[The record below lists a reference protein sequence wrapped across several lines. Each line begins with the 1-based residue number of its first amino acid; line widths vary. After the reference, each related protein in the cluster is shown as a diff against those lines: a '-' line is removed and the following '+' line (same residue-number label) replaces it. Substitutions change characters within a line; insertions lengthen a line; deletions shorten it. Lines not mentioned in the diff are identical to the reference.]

1 MEEEYIDVQGSQK
14 NYERTLARF
23 KIDSKISDHNRTLVL
38 KFIRDAAV
46 SKTILGKSKK
56 RIGPSRLRSYMN
68 HLRHLIYHVEKD
80 IDKLTQENMED
91 FIEAMEQNQIR
102 CRDDKQK
109 AFSAAYKVDI
119 KISIRRFYTWLL
131 GDNRRIPEIVE
142 WFDMSFDEK
151 ETTALTPAE
160 VQRLIDHCLRIKQK
174 ALVQVLFDG
183 GPRIGELLNVR
194 LRHVRMY
201 RVGHAQ
207 EQREFFLI
215 RLPFS
220 KTLTRTVAL
229 PLKESTKWLRIW
241 LEQHP
246 AHPTIRD
253 DGTLHAENMEAL
265 LFPMRVERVRTILR
279 TVGRQ
284 AIRKRVYPHL
294 LRHSSVTY
302 WANHLTFA
310 QLCKKYGWTMISRM
324 PRKYIDRS
332 GIDEIRFAAE
342 FTGEKLEPGGNLD
355 DFVQPAAEHL
365 KVSPLFI
372 E

>member
-1 MEEEYIDVQGSQK
+1 MEEEYIDVQESQK

-23 KIDSKISDHNRTLVL
+23 KKDPRISDQNRALVL

-46 SKTILGKSKK
+46 GKTILGKSKK
-56 RIGPSRLRSYMN
+56 RIGPSRLRSYIN

-80 IDKLTQENMED
+80 VDKLTQGDMED
-91 FIEAMEQNQIR
+91 FIEAMQQNLIR
-102 CRDDKQK
+102 CRDGKQR

-131 GDNRRIPEIVE
+131 GDNRRTPEIVE

-160 VQRLIDHCLRIKQK
+160 VQRLIDHCLRIKHK
-174 ALVQVLFDG
+174 AFIQTLFDG

-194 LRHVRMY
+194 LRHVRLY
-201 RVGHAQ
+201 QVGHAQ
-207 EQREFFLI
+207 EQRQFFLI

-229 PLKESTKWLRIW
+229 PLRESTKWLRMW

-246 AHPTIRD
+246 ARPTILP
-253 DGTLHAENMEAL
+253 DGTLHAENTDAL

-279 TVGRQ
+279 SIGRQ
-284 AIRKRVYPHL
+284 ALRKRVYPHL

-302 WANHLTFA
+302 WANYLTFA

-342 FTGEKLEPGGNLD
+342 FTEAKQQSDGKLHEFG
-355 DFVQPAAEHL
+355 QPTDEHL
-365 KVSPLFI
+365 KGSPLFS